1 MDRENVQ
8 RSAGER
14 VFEDPPQGTN
24 ADRHALECGFSGQSC
39 QTRSS
44 LSELFDTR
52 RQRCFWTRMETH
64 V

>member
-39 QTRSS
+39 QTRS
-44 LSELFDTR
+44 LVSELFDT
-52 RQRCFWTRMETH
+52 
-64 V
+64 